1 MIKTTGKEIPF
12 EKVKQLNDGT
22 QIWIESSYPE
32 RNCFLGI
39 KSGSV
44 IKDVDGNIK
53 WAIAED
59 FKVLCKA
66 YEMIEA
72 ATPKDFKGSAVYLTA
87 KEKMII
93 YSALKKEDVEEINEM
108 YWNDYRDAMEKVK
121 PN

>member
-22 QIWIESSYPE
+22 QIWIESTYPE
-32 RNCFLGI
+32 RNCFMGI

-66 YEMIEA
+66 YELMES
-72 ATPKDFKGSAVYLTA
+72 TLEEKYLQGGSL
-87 KEKMII
+87 
-93 YSALKKEDVEEINEM
+93 NE
-108 YWNDYRDAMEKVK
+108 
-121 PN
+121 